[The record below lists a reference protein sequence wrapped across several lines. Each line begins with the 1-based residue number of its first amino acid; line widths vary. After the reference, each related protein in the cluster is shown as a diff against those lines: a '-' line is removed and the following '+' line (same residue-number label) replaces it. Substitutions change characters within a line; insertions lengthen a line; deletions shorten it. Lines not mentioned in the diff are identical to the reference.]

1 MIYVVIPVFNR
12 CALTRSCLT
21 CLQAQTE
28 PHRVVVVD
36 DGSTDGTA
44 AMIARDFPDV
54 IVLTGTGSLWW
65 AGGTNVGIRYVLD
78 RLRPNPNDFV
88 LTLNDDTEVAPDYL
102 ANLLRAYA
110 ANHPALI
117 GSVSVD
123 IREPARLLY
132 AGTRLNWCSA
142 TFQDRAATDFANQRN
157 QLPAQPA
164 YLPTDCLP
172 GRGMLIPI
180 AVFAQIG
187 LLDDGH
193 FPHHMADID
202 FSIRAHNA
210 GFRLVVATDCVV
222 LEHADATGLQLSKP
236 LSLRAFGEALLAT
249 RSPIKLQTRY
259 YFARRHAP
267 VPAVFLLLDL
277 SRIIGGYVIRRIKTA
292 LTRSSRQRYSA

>member
-1 MIYVVIPVFNR
+1 MIYVVIPVYNR
-12 CALTRSCLT
+12 CVLTRTCLT
-21 CLQAQTE
+21 CLQTQAE

-44 AMIARDFPDV
+44 SMIARDFPDV

-65 AGGTNVGIRYVLD
+65 AGGTNLGIRHVLD
-78 RLRPNPNDFV
+78 YLHPNPHDFV

-102 ANLLRAYA
+102 ANLLRAHA

-123 IREPARLLY
+123 IRQPARLLY
-132 AGTRLNWCSA
+132 AGTRLNWRRA
-142 TFQDRAATDFANQRN
+142 AFQDVAKTEFTNRYN
-157 QLPAQPA
+157 QLPARPD

-172 GRGMLIPI
+172 GRGMLIPM

-187 LLDDGH
+187 LFDDGH

-202 FSIRAHNA
+202 FSIRARNA

-222 LEHADATGLQLSKP
+222 FEHADATGLQLSKP
-236 LSLRAFGEALLAT
+236 LSLRAFGEALFAT

-267 VPAVFLLLDL
+267 VLPIFLTLDL
-277 SRIIGGYVIRRIKTA
+277 GRIIGGYLIRRLKTA
-292 LTRSSRQRYSA
+292 LAGSPRQLHSA